1 MEMAMKRRALGRG
14 LGALIPG
21 APALTEPTATPTM
34 VPLESIQPNPFQPRR
49 SFSEDSIQELAE
61 SIRQQGL
68 LQPLLVR
75 RVPGGYELIAGE
87 RRFRAAQR
95 LGLVDVPVTLRD
107 AADGDL
113 LEMALVEN
121 IQREDLNPLE
131 EARAYRR
138 LLDEFAMT
146 QESVATRVGKDRSTV
161 ANVLRLLQLP
171 AEIQVQIETGQLTAG
186 HARALIS
193 LPTDA
198 DRLALAREVVSS
210 RMTVRQTEQRVKHQA
225 GKSAV
230 PAVDPDRQAAEER
243 LSQALGTRVRIA
255 AGRNGSGRLEIEY
268 YSLDQLNG
276 LLDRL
281 TTSGLGGGF

>member
-1 MEMAMKRRALGRG
+1 MEMAMKRKALGRG

-21 APALTEPTATPTM
+21 APSMTEPTAAPTM
-34 VPLESIQPNPFQPRR
+34 VPLEGIQPNPLQPRR
-49 SFSEDSIQELAE
+49 SFSEDSIRELAE

-95 LGLVDVPVTLRD
+95 LGLAEVPVTFRD
-107 AADGDL
+107 ADDRDL

-138 LLDEFAMT
+138 LLDEFGLT
-146 QESVATRVGKDRSTV
+146 QESVAARVGKERSTV
-161 ANVLRLLQLP
+161 ANILRLLQLP
-171 AEIQVQIETGQLTAG
+171 SEIQVQIETGALTAG
-186 HARALIS
+186 HARALVS
-193 LPTDA
+193 LPSDDA
-198 DRLALAREVVSS
+198 RLALAREVVTS
-210 RMTVRQTEQRVKHQA
+210 RLNVRQTEQRARQQ
-225 GKSAV
+225 GQR
-230 PAVDPDRQAAEER
+230 PAATVDPDRQAAEER
-243 LSQALGTRVRIA
+243 LTQSFGTRVRIA
-255 AGRNGSGRLEIEY
+255 PRREGAGRLEIEY

-276 LLDRL
+276 LIDRL
-281 TTSGLGGGF
+281 IASERGGGF